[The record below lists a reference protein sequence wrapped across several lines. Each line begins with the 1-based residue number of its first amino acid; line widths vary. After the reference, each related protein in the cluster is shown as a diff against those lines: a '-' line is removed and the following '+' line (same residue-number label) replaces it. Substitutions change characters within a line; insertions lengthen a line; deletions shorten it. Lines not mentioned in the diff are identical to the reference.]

1 MMSNPGVWQYFLS
14 ALHAAMWGGSLLVA
28 LAAFSRFAAPLLA
41 APVMLNFATR
51 SPSSFGR

>member
-28 LAAFSRFAAPLLA
+28 PAAFSRFAAPLLA